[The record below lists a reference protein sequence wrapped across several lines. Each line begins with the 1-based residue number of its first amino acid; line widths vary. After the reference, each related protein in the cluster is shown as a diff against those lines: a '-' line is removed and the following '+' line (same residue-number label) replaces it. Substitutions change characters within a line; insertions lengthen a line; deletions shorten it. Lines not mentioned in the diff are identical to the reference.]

1 MHQLAGIA
9 TAFLLLGAA
18 VWWLRRSGFALP
30 AAGGRGGS
38 RRIAERIGRLRLG
51 PQHSLEL
58 VRLADRVLVVAVHGS
73 GCTLLQTLDWAE
85 LAPDA
90 KTRTAGIE
98 G

>member
-18 VWWLRRSGFALP
+18 VWWLRRSGLAVP
-30 AAGGRGGS
+30 AGGGRGPS
-38 RRIAERIGRLRLG
+38 RRIAEKIGRLRLG

-73 GCTLLQTLDWAE
+73 GCTLLETLDWAE
-85 LAPDA
+85 IEPGA
-90 KTRTAGIE
+90 KSRAAGTE
-98 G
+98 A